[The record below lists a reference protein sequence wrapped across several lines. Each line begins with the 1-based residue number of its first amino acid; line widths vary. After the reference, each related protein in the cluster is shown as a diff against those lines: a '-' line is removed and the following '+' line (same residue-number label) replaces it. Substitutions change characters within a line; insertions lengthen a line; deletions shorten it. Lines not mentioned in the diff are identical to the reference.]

1 MPEYFNQYSIL
12 YIEDDE
18 IGRISFERQI
28 KKSGFNNY
36 QFANTLASALD
47 IIKADDDIDVII
59 SDYNLP
65 DGTALEL
72 VNHVSDKPII
82 FVTGAGDEQLA
93 VEAMKSGIYDYLV
106 KDIKLN
112 YLQKLPVT
120 ILKAI
125 EHTNNQKILKETE
138 EQYKELFEN
147 SNDLVQ
153 ILDANGKFIFAN
165 PSWHRI
171 LGYTTNQ
178 IGGMTIHDIVHPNYK
193 NDIKRIIN
201 KVLKGEKIS
210 NKTIQ
215 LITKKGTNVTVEIV
229 MYLKNKQGTNSTIHG
244 IFHDITSKTINE
256 EKIRTSEK
264 MYRFLVESAQDIIY
278 EVDVKGNFTFV
289 NAHGISISGYSLT
302 ELLQMNFM
310 DLVLKKNK
318 EDILSFYL
326 SQIKTKTEATYYE
339 FQLVSKSGTLLWLGQ
354 NVKVIY
360 DKQNKKNIKG
370 FFAVARDI
378 TERKGLEEKLKKMNS
393 SLEYR
398 IKERTALLSEANMEL
413 ASEIKLRKKTE
424 LALRESEK
432 DYRGLFDNA
441 HDAIIIFTPNDEVII
456 EVNDQAINTYGY
468 SREEFIGMSL
478 KSISKNAQRGA
489 KYMQEILNGNSIQT
503 FETVQYNRKGE
514 EIFFEINTS
523 VVNYS
528 GVEAVL
534 SINRDIT
541 KRKIAEKNLEL
552 ARRNNLSAL
561 IEGQELERR
570 RLSRDLHDGL
580 GQHMS
585 AAKMYLKRLNQSQY
599 MESMDHELI
608 NDLES
613 IMDETVKEVR
623 KISQNLMPSILQDFG
638 LSSALN
644 NIVKILNK
652 KSREHVEYI
661 TDSNIVRIN
670 PEHEVSFYRIAQE
683 AINNSLKHANADV
696 ISVSYLQE
704 INKQVLKISDDGIG
718 FNYLS
723 NKVSKNTTGNGIYN
737 IKQRCDIMNAEFDI
751 LTSIGKGTTIIV
763 SKALK
768 NEEPLK

>member
-1 MPEYFNQYSIL
+1 MSEDFKQCSIL
-12 YIEDDE
+12 YVEDDE

-28 KKSGFNNY
+28 KKLGFKNY
-36 QFANTLASALD
+36 QFASTLATAIN
-47 IIKADDDIDVII
+47 IINTDDNIDVII

-65 DGTALEL
+65 DGNALEIIS
-72 VNHVSDKPII
+72 HVSNKPII
-82 FVTGAGDEQLA
+82 FVTSAGNEQLA
-93 VEAMKSGIYDYLV
+93 VEAMKSGVYDYLV

-112 YLQKLPVT
+112 YLEKLPIT

-125 EHTNNQKILKETE
+125 EHTHNQKILKETE

-153 ILDANGKFIFAN
+153 ILDADGKFIFAN
-165 PSWHRI
+165 PSWHST
-171 LGYTTNQ
+171 LKYTPSQ
-178 IGGMTIHDIVHPNYK
+178 IIGMTIYDIVHPNYK
-193 NDIKRIIN
+193 DDIKKIIR
-201 KVLKGEKIS
+201 KVSKGEKIS
-210 NKTIQ
+210 NETIQ
-215 LITKKGTNVTVEIV
+215 LISKNGINVTVEVV
-229 MYLKNKQGTNSTIHG
+229 MYLKKKQGVSSTIHG

-256 EKIRTSEK
+256 EKLRTSEK

-278 EVDVKGNFTFV
+278 EVDIKGNFTFV
-289 NAHGISISGYSLT
+289 NSHGTSISGYSLI
-302 ELLQMNFM
+302 ELLHMNFI
-310 DLVLKKNK
+310 DLVYEKNK

-326 SQIKTKTEATYYE
+326 SQIKTNTEATYYE
-339 FQLVSKSGTLLWLGQ
+339 FQLVSKNGILLWLGQ
-354 NVKVIY
+354 NVKIVY
-360 DKQNKKNIKG
+360 DEHNKNQVKG

-378 TERKGLEEKLKKMNS
+378 TERKGLEEKMKKMNS

-424 LALRESEK
+424 QALRESEQ

-441 HDAIIIFTPNDEVII
+441 HDAIIIFTPEDEKII
-456 EVNDQAINTYGY
+456 EANDQALKIYGY

-478 KSISKNAQRGA
+478 KSISKNVQKGM
-489 KYMQEILNGNSIQT
+489 KYMQKVLKGKNIQS
-503 FETVQYNRKGE
+503 FETIQYNRKGE

-528 GVEAVL
+528 GVKAIL
-534 SINRDIT
+534 SISRDIT

-580 GQHMS
+580 GQLMS
-585 AAKMYLKRLNQSQY
+585 AAKMYLKRLNQSQN
-599 MESMDHELI
+599 MEAIDHELI

-613 IMDETVKEVR
+613 IMDDTVKEVR
-623 KISQNLMPSILQDFG
+623 KISQNLMPSILHDFG

-644 NIVKILNK
+644 NVVKMLNE
-652 KSREHVEYI
+652 KSRERVEYI
-661 TDSNIVRIN
+661 TDSKIVRIN

-683 AINNSLKHANADV
+683 AINNALKHAKADV
-696 ISVSYLQE
+696 ILVSYLQGV
-704 INKQVLKISDDGIG
+704 NKQVLKISDDGIG
-718 FNYLS
+718 FDYLS
-723 NKVSKNTTGNGIYN
+723 NKRSQKGGNGVYN
-737 IKQRCDIMNAEFDI
+737 IKQRCDIMNAEFNI
-751 LTSIGKGTTIIV
+751 LTNKGKGTTITV
-763 SKALK
+763 SKAIV
-768 NEEPLK
+768 NEEYL